1 MLARRLSS
9 WRWPS
14 SLTTSTM
21 AGKRAPQSYLL
32 PHTHTSKTNVW
43 KMFLKAYKQST
54 FLLKSPF
61 SFQGQSVYFD
71 ILSRLLMRASHCNL
85 IHLFPTPQIPD
96 SMGWLKDS
104 IKIHP
109 NPQCITHTLLWKVK
123 KKKPSLLFPAEATH
137 FQPISLNTVSNT
149 SSKD

>member
-1 MLARRLSS
+1 MAEQLKVAIKSDTIS
-9 WRWPS
+9 G
-14 SLTTSTM
+14 TDM
-21 AGKRAPQSYLL
+21 AGKRTPQSYLF

-43 KMFLKAYKQST
+43 KIFLKAYKQST

-61 SFQGQSVYFD
+61 SLQGQSVYFD
-71 ILSRLLMRASHCNL
+71 ILSLLLMRASHCTL
-85 IHLFPTPQIPD
+85 IHLFSTPQKPD

-123 KKKPSLLFPAEATH
+123 KNKQQKKNLFALPCWGHSFSTH
-137 FQPISLNTVSNT
+137 F
-149 SSKD
+149 SKHCF